1 MLTLL
6 LVLVSLLYLK
16 WIVFVLMLPVIRVV
30 RARSRRYATVY
41 PEVGGELNS
50 ITPPPN
56 ECKEEAGSFWSAQ
69 TVCSR
74 LYPLRRFPDRTD
86 SLPPCA

>member
-30 RARSRRYATVY
+30 RARSRRRAPIY
-41 PEVGGELNS
+41 PEVESKLNS
-50 ITPPPN
+50 IAPP
-56 ECKEEAGSFWSAQ
+56 
-69 TVCSR
+69 
-74 LYPLRRFPDRTD
+74 
-86 SLPPCA
+86 